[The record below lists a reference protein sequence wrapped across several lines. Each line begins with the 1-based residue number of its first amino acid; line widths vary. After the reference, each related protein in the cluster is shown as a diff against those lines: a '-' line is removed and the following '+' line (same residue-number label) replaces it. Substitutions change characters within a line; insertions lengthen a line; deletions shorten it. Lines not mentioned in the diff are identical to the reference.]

1 MFVCVKNRKINF
13 QKVTVYFTSERSW
26 ERGPS
31 SSWIRSVGML
41 VWQIQ
46 PMAQLGVNVAEKSF
60 TFNEEDRP
68 LLG

>member
-1 MFVCVKNRKINF
+1 
-13 QKVTVYFTSERSW
+13 
-26 ERGPS
+26 
-31 SSWIRSVGML
+31 ML

-46 PMAQLGVNVAEKSF
+46 PMAQLGVNVAGKSF